1 LQAQSHKKF
10 FMRKEQ
16 VVSDAQYALA
26 KATSMMKSAGQVKEY
41 QKSKKEEEKIDTEI
55 EKLKKQLNEK
65 K

>member
-1 LQAQSHKKF
+1 
-10 FMRKEQ
+10 
-16 VVSDAQYALA
+16 
-26 KATSMMKSAGQVKEY
+26 MKSAGQVKEY